1 MRGLQIINAMK
12 RRIIIIILVVIG
24 LGSFLGFKEWNRENA
39 DLSTS
44 KTSYSVAALS
54 LIEAFQKDT
63 AAAGKQYTD
72 KIISVTGTLKKIVA
86 EQNATVFFLGDPEEM
101 SSVQCSMDSD
111 HAKKYAA
118 LKEDATVTIKGICTG
133 FQSDDLLGTDVKL
146 NRCVIELKN

>member
-1 MRGLQIINAMK
+1 MK
-12 RRIIIIILVVIG
+12 QRIIIIVLVVIG
-24 LGSFLGFKEWNRENA
+24 LGAFFGFKEWNRENA

-44 KTSYSVAALS
+44 NASYSIAAPT

-72 KIISVTGTLKKIVA
+72 KIISVTGNLKKIVT
-86 EQNATVFFLGDPEEM
+86 EQNSTVFFLGNPEEM
-101 SSVQCSMDSD
+101 SSVQCSMDPG

-118 LKEDATVTIKGICTG
+118 LKEGAPVTVKGICTG

-146 NRCVIELKN
+146 NRCVVESKK